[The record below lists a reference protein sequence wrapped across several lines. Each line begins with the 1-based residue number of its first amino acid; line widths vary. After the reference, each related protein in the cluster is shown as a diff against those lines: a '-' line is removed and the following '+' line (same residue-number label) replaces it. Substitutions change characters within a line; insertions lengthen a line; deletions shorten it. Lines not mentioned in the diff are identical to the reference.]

1 LALLA
6 TACGLVSGCQ
16 KHAVCDEVQGSCMA
30 LRIEGRGSYPR
41 LGVELDVEPAS
52 GSASRRT
59 GLAPEAVTLPTSLRV
74 LPPPAV
80 LASEVRR
87 VRAYVLDDS
96 GTEAASATME
106 VSWPEGAHISVT
118 LYLVDGGADLGP
130 GGADLGSPDL
140 APVPSIQ
147 CTADGI
153 CTEEKPARPSALFG
167 VAATSATSGFA
178 VGAGGQIWR
187 KSGSGWSAEPSPT
200 SRALYGVWGS
210 GPNQAW
216 SVGERGTILKWDG
229 ASWSAQGSGTTRTLY
244 GVWGSSASSAWAVG
258 AGGTIPFRN

>member
-1 LALLA
+1 MPGRFALLCRGVLPHSGILSRFFQVLWAAVLLFGALALLP
-6 TACGLVSGCQ
+6 GCRQ
-16 KHAVCDEVQGSCMA
+16 HQVCDEVQGSCMD

-41 LGVELDVEPAS
+41 LGVELDIEPAS

-59 GLAPEAVTLPTSLRV
+59 GLAPEAVTLPTNMRV
-74 LPPPAV
+74 LPPPAT

-96 GTEAASATME
+96 GTEAASAAME

-118 LYLVDGGADLGP
+118 LYFVDSDADLGP
-130 GGADLGSPDL
+130 GSGVDLGSPDL

-167 VAATSATSGFA
+167 VTATSASTGWA

-187 KSGSGWSAEPSPT
+187 KSGSGWTSEPSPT
-200 SRALYGVWGS
+200 TRALYGAWGS

-216 SVGERGTILKWDG
+216 AVGERGTIP
-229 ASWSAQGSGTTRTLY
+229 Q
-244 GVWGSSASSAWAVG
+244 
-258 AGGTIPFRN
+258 RN

>member
-1 LALLA
+1 MPGRFALPCRGVLPPSGILSHSFRALRAFPIMALLLGA
-6 TACGLVSGCQ
+6 LLLLTAAGCRQ
-16 KHAVCDEVQGSCMA
+16 HGVCDPVSGSCMD
-30 LRIEGRGSYPR
+30 LRIEGRGSYSR

-59 GLAPEAVTLPTSLRV
+59 GLAPEPVTLPAHMRV

-80 LASEVRR
+80 LANEVRR

-96 GTEAASATME
+96 GTEAASAAME

-118 LYLVDGGADLGP
+118 LYLVDSDADLGP
-130 GGADLGSPDL
+130 NSVDLGSPDL
-140 APVPSIQ
+140 APVPSVQ

-167 VAATSATSGFA
+167 VTATSATTGWA
-178 VGAGGQIWR
+178 VGAGGQLWR
-187 KSGSGWSAEPSPT
+187 RSGSGWTSEPSPT

-216 SVGERGTILKWDG
+216 SVGERGTIH
-229 ASWSAQGSGTTRTLY
+229 Q
-244 GVWGSSASSAWAVG
+244 
-258 AGGTIPFRN
+258 RN

>member
-1 LALLA
+1 MPGRLALPCRGVLPHGGILSRWFRA
-6 TACGLVSGCQ
+6 LRVVALLVGALVLLPSCRQ
-16 KHAVCDEVQGSCMA
+16 HEVCDEVQGSCMA

-41 LGVELDVEPAS
+41 LGVELDVEPSS

-59 GLAPEAVTLPTSLRV
+59 GLAPEAVSLPTNLRV

-96 GTEAASATME
+96 GAEAASAVME
-106 VSWPEGAHISVT
+106 VSWPEGAHIGVT
-118 LYLVDGGADLGP
+118 LYLVDSDSDLGSGGADM
-130 GGADLGSPDL
+130 GSPDF
-140 APVPSIQ
+140 APAPSLQ

-167 VAATSATSGFA
+167 VAATSATSGWA

-187 KSGSGWSAEPSPT
+187 KSGSGWASEPSP
-200 SRALYGVWGS
+200 
-210 GPNQAW
+210 
-216 SVGERGTILKWDG
+216 
-229 ASWSAQGSGTTRTLY
+229 TTRTLY
-244 GVWGSSASSAWAVG
+244 GVWGSSANQAWSVG
-258 AGGTIPFRN
+258 ERGTIPQRD